1 MKRGGRPTLSLGVI
15 LLVSGFMLEGFALR
29 FDNPLILTGFVFVL
43 AGLAFMRS
51 NEDEPHD

>member
-51 NEDEPHD
+51 NEDEPPD